1 MKDKE
6 QKVKATE
13 EVKEEV
19 QTEENGVELTD
30 EELSSVAA
38 GNVRPDPDGRNQPES
53 DTRADFELGG
63 PLNIQC
69 AVSLE
74 QIFRQSKQKSERIVD
89 PIRMVFVTNDGKDAA
104 DSPCDEFLEVPLGQ

>member
-1 MKDKE
+1 MKDEK
-6 QKVKATE
+6 KVKATE

-69 AVSLE
+69 AVSVE
-74 QIFRQSKQKSERIVD
+74 QIFRQSVD

>member
-1 MKDKE
+1 MKDEK
-6 QKVKATE
+6 KVKATE

-38 GNVRPDPDGRNQPES
+38 GNVRPDPAGRNQPES

-69 AVSLE
+69 AVSVE
-74 QIFRQSKQKSERIVD
+74 QIFRQSD